1 MYAKSKTAI
10 LNGYEGRIIEIES
23 AVTAGLPSFN
33 IIGLP
38 DAIVKESTERIRAAL
53 KHYKLSLP
61 PKRIIVN
68 LSPAGVRKSG
78 AHLDLGIAV
87 TLLQLLEVIN
97 VPSNE
102 TNVCLGELTLE
113 GKILPLNGIL
123 VILEAL
129 REAGVKRVLLPK
141 QNYEEGSYIVGLEL
155 IPVASLEEVIAY
167 FNETI
172 VPVVSKIM
180 ATVAKEKK
188 SDLTDYRE
196 IKGQEGAKRA
206 LAIALAGKHNLLLI
220 GPPGTGKTMLLKNVP
235 SLLEPL
241 TLEESIQVAKV
252 YGLSGREG
260 LQFIRERRPPFRAP
274 HHSIGRA
281 ALIGGGNKS
290 LPGEIALAHK
300 GVLFLDEL
308 GEFKGE
314 ILEQLREP
322 LENKEMRISRL
333 GYRVTYPTDF
343 LLLAAMNP
351 CKCGYYGSM
360 LKACSCAPS
369 SVRRNL
375 SKLSKPLLDRI
386 DMIYWVNDVDIDA
399 LDEAQYDV
407 SLTTESMQKLIE
419 TGKKDLLLRTQGQLE
434 VKESAKQ
441 LLRDGYKRLELS
453 PRSYNKLKNIS
464 ETIACMANSNYV
476 EDVHVLEALQY
487 RKIESLFGGN

>member
-10 LNGYEGRIIEIES
+10 LNGYDGRIIEIES
-23 AVTAGLPSFN
+23 AMTAGLPSFN
-33 IIGLP
+33 VIGLP

-87 TLLQLLEVIN
+87 TLLELLEVIN
-97 VPSNE
+97 LPSNE
-102 TNVCLGELTLE
+102 SNACLGELTLE

-123 VILEAL
+123 VVLEAL
-129 REAGVKRVLLPK
+129 KADGVKRVLLPK
-141 QNYEEGSYIVGLEL
+141 ENYEEGSYIEGLEL
-155 IPVASLEEVIAY
+155 IPVASLKEVIDY
-167 FNETI
+167 FNEGI
-172 VPVVSKIM
+172 IPIAPENM
-180 ATVAKEKK
+180 ATLAKEKVF
-188 SDLTDYRE
+188 DIMDYRE

-235 SLLEPL
+235 SLVERLSLED
-241 TLEESIQVAKV
+241 SIQVAKV

-260 LQFIRERRPPFRAP
+260 LQFIRDRRPPFRAP

-300 GVLFLDEL
+300 GILFLDEL

-399 LDEAQYDV
+399 LDETRYDE
-407 SLTTESMQKLIE
+407 SLTTEGMQELIK
-419 TGKKDLLLRTQGQLE
+419 TGREHLRIGARGQLE
-434 VKESAKQ
+434 IRDSAKQ

-464 ETIACMANSNYV
+464 ETIACMANSDYV